1 MHGLML
7 SLHNVSR
14 AACAHCISR
23 YTCIHAEKMSR
34 ALVISRTE
42 LLTPEEKLRTYILI
56 HHRDHT
62 LSSIDVTTWCEEARA
77 QHVASLNRIGDII
90 HAKLISY

>member
-23 YTCIHAEKMSR
+23 YAYTRAEKMSC
-34 ALVISRTE
+34 ALVISRAK
-42 LLTPEEKLRTYILI
+42 LLTPEE
-56 HHRDHT
+56 
-62 LSSIDVTTWCEEARA
+62 
-77 QHVASLNRIGDII
+77 N
-90 HAKLISY
+90 

>member
-1 MHGLML
+1 MRGLML

-23 YTCIHAEKMSR
+23 YVCTRAEKMSR

-42 LLTPEEKLRTYILI
+42 LLTPEE
-56 HHRDHT
+56 
-62 LSSIDVTTWCEEARA
+62 
-77 QHVASLNRIGDII
+77 N
-90 HAKLISY
+90 